1 MALGFDGIG
10 ADGVSEREIES
21 EVWAT
26 EDVEIILPPL
36 HLPNQSQILV
46 IDFQNE
52 QMATVHSN
60 PINEESDLKRIWTS
74 VEEDLEEIFQLI
86 RDHERMQYSV
96 DMLNEEQRTSPTG
109 WMVDFTH

>member
-1 MALGFDGIG
+1 MALEFSGTG
-10 ADGVSEREIES
+10 ADGVSEREIET

-26 EDVEIILPPL
+26 EDVEIILPSL
-36 HLPNQSQILV
+36 GFPNQGQIVV
-46 IDFQNE
+46 IDLQND
-52 QMATVHSN
+52 QMATVHGN
-60 PINEESDLKRIWTS
+60 PINEESDLVHQSS
-74 VEEDLEEIFQLI
+74 VEKDLEEIFQLI